1 MFVAY
6 HVCGISCLWQICKL
20 CRNQLQ
26 HRVWSSLCVL
36 YSIQRWP
43 WSQPTKARIT
53 RQTDLLPI
61 PRTDTQTLFSD
72 WLILW
77 ICSLWST
84 CITLQP
90 FRIFAVS
97 VRLFFEPPVLDCGP
111 KTDSALDRSAT
122 PGPQL
127 SKTIC
132 ILINNMRKAQ
142 CKYKRI
148 LSGANQSLPITDGIR
163 IFTEGEE
170 SLRDCSQ
177 VPSLSVELA
186 IEQKLKLIIEIEVKL
201 TMKQRH
207 KHLIEIEVELAMEQ
221 ELKLII
227 GIEVELT
234 MNQILK
240 LIIGIEV
247 ELIIELEVKL
257 TMKKKLKIIIEIEV
271 KLTIE
276 QKLKL
281 IIEIEDEQK
290 LKLMIEIEVE

>member
-132 ILINNMRKAQ
+132 ILINNMRKV
-142 CKYKRI
+142 YYPNSSN
-148 LSGANQSLPITDGIR
+148 SGPSTDRDYQSID
-163 IFTEGEE
+163 
-170 SLRDCSQ
+170 SLRSLLDFISIISNLLREMAFSGQ
-177 VPSLSVELA
+177 VLRFRLFPRHVFHFKLCDELG
-186 IEQKLKLIIEIEVKL
+186 EKN
-201 TMKQRH
+201 R
-207 KHLIEIEVELAMEQ
+207 
-221 ELKLII
+221 
-227 GIEVELT
+227 
-234 MNQILK
+234 
-240 LIIGIEV
+240 
-247 ELIIELEVKL
+247 
-257 TMKKKLKIIIEIEV
+257 
-271 KLTIE
+271 
-276 QKLKL
+276 
-281 IIEIEDEQK
+281 
-290 LKLMIEIEVE
+290 